1 MPVKYWSSAGLMLT
15 WWCNARCASCYL
27 ACSPAGVLTIDVPR
41 MFDIW
46 SQLVEFSP
54 HGCRVHLTGGEP
66 LGDWD
71 GLIELARQA
80 QREKIGP
87 LQKVET
93 NAFWATDEDVVRRRV
108 SALDEAGMETFSISA
123 DPYHQQFVPIARVRR
138 AADVA
143 RELLGPSRV
152 QVRWEDWL
160 ADGVDTAEMPP
171 ARRDALFARY
181 AIAGRDRLNGR
192 AAERLADLS
201 QRKPWTD
208 FADSCCRETLLR
220 GKQIHVGP
228 DGTILPGTCAGI
240 TLGRAD
246 GPDGIARA
254 WTALNDDHADRP
266 IVGVLAEQGPAGL
279 ARVAMDAGFVPESA
293 GYAGKCHLCW
303 EVRRFLAE
311 RGGHEGELGPRRVY
325 TDARRL

>member
-27 ACSPAGVLTIDVPR
+27 ACGPAAVPAIDVPR
-41 MFDIW
+41 MLDIW
-46 SQLVEFSP
+46 RQLVEFSP

-66 LGDWD
+66 FGDWN
-71 GLIELARQA
+71 GLIGLSRRAS
-80 QREKIGP
+80 EKDIGP

-93 NAFWATDEDVVRRRV
+93 NAFWATDEAVLRRRV
-108 SALDEAGMETFSISA
+108 EALDEAGMQTLSISA

-138 AADVA
+138 AAEVA

-160 ADGVDTAEMPP
+160 ADGQDTAEMTP
-171 ARRDALFARY
+171 ADRDALFARY
-181 AIAGRDRLNGR
+181 AAAGRDRLNGR
-192 AAERLADLS
+192 AAERLAELS

-220 GKQIHVGP
+220 GKQVHVGP
-228 DGTILPGTCAGI
+228 DGAILPGTCAGI
-240 TLGRAD
+240 VLGCVE
-246 GPDGIARA
+246 GEDGIAWA
-254 WTALNDDHADRP
+254 WTALNNDHADRP
-266 IVGVLAEQGPAGL
+266 IVGVLSERGPAGL
-279 ARVAMDAGFVPESA
+279 ARIAMDAGFVPEPA

-303 EVRRFLAE
+303 EVRRFLAWK
-311 RGGHEGELGPRRVY
+311 GGYEDELGPRWMY
-325 TDARRL
+325 ADARVP